1 VAEQRYQAVLA
12 VIEDGVS
19 VTEVAAKVGVSQQ
32 TVHGWL
38 SRYAAGGLE
47 GLVDRSHGR
56 GAVRIRWTP
65 WWSCGTGW
73 QSGAEQVGEG
83 EIFEAL
89 QRRGAEVGAELADD
103 RSRLP
108 AGGYPF
114 ESGSAR

>member
-1 VAEQRYQAVLA
+1 MPLVGWRGWSTGRTAAELSASDGRRSGAAVL
-12 VIEDGVS
+12 
-19 VTEVAAKVGVSQQ
+19 VGN
-32 TVHGWL
+32 
-38 SRYAAGGLE
+38 
-47 GLVDRSHGR
+47 
-56 GAVRIRWTP
+56 P
-65 WWSCGTGW
+65 
-73 QSGAEQVGEG
+73 GAEQVGEG